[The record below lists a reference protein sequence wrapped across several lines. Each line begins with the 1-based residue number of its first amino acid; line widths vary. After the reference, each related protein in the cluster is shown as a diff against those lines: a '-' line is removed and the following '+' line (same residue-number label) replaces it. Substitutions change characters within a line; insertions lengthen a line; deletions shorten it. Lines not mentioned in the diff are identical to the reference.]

1 MFGSKPIELV
11 MKDQYLI
18 ERHPNQDFKKGTK
31 VTIQKNQE
39 LVLMLPGGLME
50 VIKNQFDLRLDERV
64 KYLYFALS
72 NKAIQQSN
80 WGTKS
85 RVQLE
90 IDGIPKSLGGYG
102 TIQFRLMNPIRYI
115 EKRMGNAT
123 FVTAEMLTDLVL
135 AKIPEALSQIALELK
150 ESDKREINK
159 LTIKVKELLSQAL
172 TTVLSDMGIELVDM
186 VVTNINL
193 QEVEE

>member
-39 LVLMLPGGLME
+39 VVLMLPSGLME
-50 VIKNQFDLRLDERV
+50 VVKNQFDLRLDERV
-64 KYLYFALS
+64 KYLYFSLS

-85 RVQLE
+85 RVQLA
-90 IDGIPKSLGGYG
+90 IDGHPKSLGGYG

-135 AKIPEALSQIALELK
+135 AKIPEALSHIALELK
-150 ESDKREINK
+150 ESDKTEINK
-159 LTIKVKELLSQAL
+159 LTIRVKELLSQAL
-172 TTVLSDMGIELVDM
+172 MTMLSEMGIELVDL

>member
-90 IDGIPKSLGGYG
+90 IDGIAKSLGGYG